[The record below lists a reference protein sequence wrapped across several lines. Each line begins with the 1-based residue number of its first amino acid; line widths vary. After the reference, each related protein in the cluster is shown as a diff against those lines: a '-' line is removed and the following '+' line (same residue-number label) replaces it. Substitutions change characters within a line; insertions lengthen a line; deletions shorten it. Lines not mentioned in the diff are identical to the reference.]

1 MSFAWIYK
9 IKKDKV
15 ASICVSLLL
24 IFSIAAIFAY
34 FFIPDNTR
42 NSNRQN
48 LRLALQTPMTQ
59 INLICYQNEQLEN
72 KHSITE
78 YIFGFRDNKTCLPYE
93 QIDSLNNQLTI
104 IYKSNQS
111 ILKASQEYTLES
123 RSYILGTDKFG
134 RDVLSRTI
142 LGLRVSLF
150 IGFLSVVLS
159 LLIGI
164 LIGSIGGFYSGW
176 PDRMI
181 MLLINTSWSIPTIL
195 MAFAIIIA
203 MGKGI
208 SVIIIAIGLTMWVDV
223 ARVVRGQIKQ
233 VKNELFVAAARVMG
247 LSNLRIIIRH
257 ILPNILGPIL
267 VLAAANFATAILVES
282 GLSFLGLGIQPPT
295 PSLGNMLQESYAY
308 ATSGFVYLVIVP
320 IIVIM
325 LLVLIF
331 NILGTRLRDI
341 FDVKT
346 DSNE

>member
-1 MSFAWIYK
+1 MSNWLTK
-9 IKKDKV
+9 IKGDRV
-15 ASICVSLLL
+15 AAVCLSLLI
-24 IFSIAAIFAY
+24 IFSLVAIFAY
-34 FFIPDNTR
+34 LIIPDQTR
-42 NSNRQN
+42 NANKQN
-48 LRLALQTPMTQ
+48 LRLALQSPMTKTQ
-59 INLICYQNEQLEN
+59 LICYHNQEVEDQSFI
-72 KHSITE
+72 KQ
-78 YIFGFRDNKTCLPYE
+78 YFFGFRDQTTCLPYD
-93 QIDSLNNQLTI
+93 QLDSLNDQITI
-104 IYKSNQS
+104 GFQKSHI
-111 ILKASQEYTLES
+111 ILDADTSYNFES

-134 RDVLSRTI
+134 RDVLSRII

-150 IGFLSVVLS
+150 IGFLAVVVS
-159 LLIGI
+159 LFIGI
-164 LIGSIGGFYSGW
+164 LVGSIGGFYSGW

-208 SVIIIAIGLTMWVDV
+208 AVIVIAIGLTMWVDV

-233 VKNELFVAAARVMG
+233 VKNELFIEAARVMG
-247 LSNLRIIIRH
+247 LSNFRIILRH

-320 IIVIM
+320 IVVIM
-325 LLVLIF
+325 ILVLTF